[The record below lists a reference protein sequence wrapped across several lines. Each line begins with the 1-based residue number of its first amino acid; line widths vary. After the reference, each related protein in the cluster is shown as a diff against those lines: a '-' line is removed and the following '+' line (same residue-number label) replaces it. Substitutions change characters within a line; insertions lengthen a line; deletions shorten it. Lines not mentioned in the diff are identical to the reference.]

1 MLELKEKLT
10 VFARQN
16 GIQIELLIDQI
27 DSTNNRA
34 AQKCYGAG
42 DVIIAET
49 QSAGR
54 GQRNSWSSLPGQN
67 LTFSVVLQPDFLLA
81 ERQFRI
87 SKTAALAVADTIAD
101 TGAYS
106 IDQVAQMIS
115 ISANRKSNR
124 HSHRKRDLSGPI
136 YAAP

>member
-16 GIQIELLIDQI
+16 GIQIELLDQI

-54 GQRNSWSSLPGQN
+54 GQRGNSWSSLPGQN

-81 ERQFRI
+81 SIPHLQNC
-87 SKTAALAVADTIAD
+87 S
-101 TGAYS
+101 TGRGRYHRRYWPYS
-106 IDQVAQMIS
+106 IDQVA
-115 ISANRKSNR
+115 K
-124 HSHRKRDLSGPI
+124 
-136 YAAP
+136 